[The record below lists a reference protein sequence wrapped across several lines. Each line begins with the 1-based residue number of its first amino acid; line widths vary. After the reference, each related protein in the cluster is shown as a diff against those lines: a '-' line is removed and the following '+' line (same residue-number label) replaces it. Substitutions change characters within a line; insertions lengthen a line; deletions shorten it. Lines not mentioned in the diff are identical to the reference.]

1 MPALLNQLK
10 VAIRTSCAIA
20 FALLSLPSYAA
31 LTGSCAS
38 IGQLRSVGEGPF
50 SNDPGETY
58 LVNYSAIFNFDRN
71 TISVSYILRNKT
83 TSDNDIYTERTAQ
96 DSAVQVTA
104 DSLLQGAYIA
114 NVSVSI
120 PEGIIGGRFRII
132 PVNGGNSHLIQA
144 LNADWVSKCQK
155 L

>member
-71 TISVSYILRNKT
+71 TVSISFILRTKT
-83 TSDNDIYTERTAQ
+83 TGDDDIHTERTSR
-96 DSAVQVTA
+96 DSAVQLTE

-114 NVSVSI
+114 NFSVSI

-132 PVNGGNSHLIQA
+132 PVNSGNSYLIQA
-144 LNADWVSKCQK
+144 LEADWVSICQK

>member
-38 IGQLRSVGEGPF
+38 IGQVRSVGEGPF
-50 SNDPGETY
+50 SNDPGRIY
-58 LVNYSAIFNFDRN
+58 IVNYSAIFNFDRN
-71 TISVSYILRNKT
+71 TISVSYILRTKT
-83 TSDNDIYTERTAQ
+83 TGDDDIYTERTAR
-96 DSAVQVTA
+96 DSAVQLTA
-104 DSLLQGAYIA
+104 DSLFQGAYIA
-114 NVSVSI
+114 NISVSI

-132 PVNGGNSHLIQA
+132 PVNSGNSYLIQA
-144 LNADWVSKCQK
+144 LQADWVSICQK

>member
-1 MPALLNQLK
+1 MPALLSQLK

-31 LTGSCAS
+31 LTGTCAS
-38 IGQLRSVGEGPF
+38 VAQLRTVGEGPF
-50 SNDPGETY
+50 SDDPGKSY
-58 LVNYSAIFNFDRN
+58 LVNYSAVFNFDRN
-71 TISVSYILRNKT
+71 TVSVSFILRTKT
-83 TSDNDIYTERTAQ
+83 TGDDDIHTERTSR
-96 DSAVQVTA
+96 DSAVQLTE

-114 NVSVSI
+114 NFSVSI

-132 PVNGGNSHLIQA
+132 PVNSGNSYLIQA
-144 LNADWVSKCQK
+144 LEADWVSICQK